1 MIANLALEYA
11 NLVDKVS
18 NLTDT
23 GSTTWLVMF
32 INSIVPT
39 GPTTNSFPPYRVS
52 RSGAW
57 VTFADYLRVDAHR
70 AADHSERE
78 FLNGFR
84 CVSGL
89 NYFPHTGEPLT

>member
-32 INSIVPT
+32 INSIAPT

-52 RSGAW
+52 RSGAC
-57 VTFADYLRVDAHR
+57 VTFADYLLVDAHR

-89 NYFPHTGEPLT
+89 NYFPHAGEPLT

>member
-39 GPTTNSFPPYRVS
+39 
-52 RSGAW
+52 RSNN
-57 VTFADYLRVDAHR
+57 
-70 AADHSERE
+70 E
-78 FLNGFR
+78 FFSSIPS
-84 CVSGL
+84 VA
-89 NYFPHTGEPLT
+89 